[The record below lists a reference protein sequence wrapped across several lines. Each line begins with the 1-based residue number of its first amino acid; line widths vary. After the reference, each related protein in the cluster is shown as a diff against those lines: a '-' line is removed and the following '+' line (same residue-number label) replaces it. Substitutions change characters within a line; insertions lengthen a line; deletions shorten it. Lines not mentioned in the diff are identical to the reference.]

1 MMLKWKLRMLC
12 PFMGYGTKL
21 TAVTAAVT
29 AAMAILFF
37 CCFEA
42 PVTGCCFGLIL
53 TLIGWIWWSGRLTA
67 EDRGYMEEAEYP
79 LWMPLTD
86 EDRHQLES
94 RNYLI
99 LWWMSIPVIITLFL
113 FFRFPDS
120 KSAPDTEAGWAVF
133 HTIETL
139 LYLTIVVAVYLGWLN
154 SKQWKQLDDTA
165 CVAEFPIRHRY
176 SIVERDKY
184 GEHVYNYM
192 VFYTPDG
199 KFVLQQNGSHCDRV
213 RIVRY
218 KGMVTYLEVDDRPG
232 VVKISKRNPP
242 F

>member
-1 MMLKWKLRMLC
+1 MLKWKLRMLC

-21 TAVTAAVT
+21 TAITGVVT

-37 CCFEA
+37 FLFEA
-42 PVTGCCFGLIL
+42 PVTGCCFGLVL

-86 EDRHQLES
+86 EDRERLGK

-99 LWWMSIPVIITLFL
+99 LWWMSIPIIITLFL

-120 KSAPDTEAGWAVF
+120 KTAPDTEAGWAAF
-133 HTIETL
+133 HTIEIL
-139 LYLTIVVAVYLGWLN
+139 LYLVIIVGVFLGWLN

-176 SIVERDKY
+176 SIVDRDKY
-184 GEHVYNYM
+184 GEAVYNYM

-213 RIVRY
+213 RIIRFR
-218 KGMVTYLEVDDRPG
+218 GMVTYLEVDDRPWA
-232 VVKISKRNPP
+232 VKLR
-242 F
+242 